1 MPHMII
7 EPFDVAYS
15 LATSRIVCGVDA
27 ADRRHRFRRERLHVL
42 GERVVSRR
50 AIANERLVDQA
61 LLDDDVEHRVQ
72 QGDVGVGVELEIVG
86 RMPGQIAA
94 ARIGDDQL
102 RAALWRRSSSRSR
115 RPDD

>member
-15 LATSRIVCGVDA
+15 LATSRIVLRVDP

-50 AIANERLVDQA
+50 AIADERLVDET
-61 LLDDDVEHRVQ
+61 LLDDDVKHRVQ
-72 QGDVGVGVELEIVG
+72 QRDVGIGIELEIVG
-86 RMPGQIAA
+86 RMPGEIAA
-94 ARIGDDQL
+94 ARIRHDQL
-102 RAALWRRSSSRSR
+102 RSGFGGVLHPGRGHR
-115 RPDD
+115 DD